1 MMAKTALVTG
11 ASSGIGKMVAR
22 ELSAAGFQVYA
33 AARRVDRMEDLKAE
47 GITPVSLDLT
57 VDDSIRACVDEV
69 LDSAGRIDV
78 LVNNAGYGS
87 YGAIEDVPLAEGR
100 RQFDVN
106 LFGMARLIQLVTPTM
121 RERHYGKIVNVS
133 SMGGKIW
140 TKFGGWYHAAKYA
153 VEGLSDCLRMEL
165 GPFGIDVIVVEPG
178 GIKTDWGIIAANNLK
193 KTSSGGAYAEM
204 ANKAADGMIKN
215 YSGNLLSKPE
225 LLAKTV
231 RKAVTCR
238 RPRTHYLIGFGAKP
252 MVWTHK
258 LFGDRV
264 FDWVI
269 RNFS

>member
-11 ASSGIGKMVAR
+11 ASSGIGRMVAR
-22 ELSAAGFQVYA
+22 ELKAAGFQVYA
-33 AARRVDRMEDLKAE
+33 AARRVDRMEDLRAQ
-47 GITPVSLDLT
+47 GITPVFLDLT
-57 VDDSIRACVDEV
+57 EDDSIRACVDEV
-69 LDSAGRIDV
+69 LRSAGRVDV

-106 LFGMARLIQLVTPTM
+106 LFGMARLIQLVTPAM
-121 RERHYGKIVNVS
+121 RERHYGKIVNIS

-193 KTSSGGAYAEM
+193 KTSANGAYAEM

-215 YSGNLLSKPE
+215 YSGNMLSKPE
-225 LLAKTV
+225 LIAKTV
-231 RKAVTCR
+231 RKAITCR
-238 RPRTHYLIGFGAKP
+238 RPRTRYLIGFGAKP